1 MTTATVACERP
12 GCTGTIL
19 DGYCDTCGLA
29 PAKPGSAS
37 AKAASATTPGGT
49 GSGRVSGRVD
59 VSRLTA
65 ATRGSGSMSAGT
77 RSSRRSRVG
86 AGIVEIPPMATADPA
101 TVVMAD
107 PSVPENR
114 RYCTRCDSPVG
125 RGQNGRPGRTAGFC
139 PNCGARFDFSA
150 KLAAGDLVA
159 NQYKVEGALAHGGLG
174 WIYLAR
180 DMNVSGRWCVLKGLL
195 DTADPDAAEA
205 AVAERRFLAEVR
217 HSAIVSIHNF
227 VQHEG
232 QGYIVMEYVG
242 GPSLKQLAK
251 RRREAGEG
259 PMPVT
264 DAAAYML
271 AVLPALDYLHER
283 RLVYCDF
290 KPDNVIHEGDE
301 VKLIDLGGVRR
312 LDDHQAAIFGTV
324 GYQAP
329 EVPKTGPTV
338 ASDLYTVGR
347 ALGVLILD
355 WPEWQRSDV
364 EKLPAREAHPI
375 LVEHDC
381 LWRFLQRACHPDP
394 AERFVDAAEMAEALA
409 GVLCQVAAS
418 EDGTPRPRTSN
429 RYSPPR
435 PRLEGLGWQ
444 VLPSPL
450 LPNHPRIAN
459 RVAGVA
465 DSDPEAVA
473 ALVNNGSDERLSWA
487 DIAAVARAHCELGNT
502 KEADDVIGQLGIAD
516 PDAAEFRS
524 LVDNAQSYLHGVTA
538 LAAGD
543 ARRAV
548 TFLSDAYD
556 SAPGEAACALAL
568 AVALATTGDRDRIE
582 EAADLFEQV
591 AVADPTWVAAL
602 AGLAWALDA
611 LGRTVEA
618 ARVLT
623 AVPPGHPLRP
633 EALTLACR
641 AMEAGAYDES
651 VAAAAGE
658 RVRSRQPGVRGAA
671 DAELAASLYRAALA
685 ALGRNEQVGSQVGR
699 VQPMP
704 HELAKAAEQALL
716 ELADATPDPARRHEL
731 LDAAARTRP
740 WSLW

>member
-1 MTTATVACERP
+1 
-12 GCTGTIL
+12 
-19 DGYCDTCGLA
+19 
-29 PAKPGSAS
+29 
-37 AKAASATTPGGT
+37 
-49 GSGRVSGRVD
+49 
-59 VSRLTA
+59 
-65 ATRGSGSMSAGT
+65 
-77 RSSRRSRVG
+77 
-86 AGIVEIPPMATADPA
+86 
-101 TVVMAD
+101 
-107 PSVPENR
+107 
-114 RYCTRCDSPVG
+114 
-125 RGQNGRPGRTAGFC
+125 
-139 PNCGARFDFSA
+139 
-150 KLAAGDLVA
+150 
-159 NQYKVEGALAHGGLG
+159 
-174 WIYLAR
+174 
-180 DMNVSGRWCVLKGLL
+180 
-195 DTADPDAAEA
+195 
-205 AVAERRFLAEVR
+205 
-217 HSAIVSIHNF
+217 
-227 VQHEG
+227 
-232 QGYIVMEYVG
+232 
-242 GPSLKQLAK
+242 
-251 RRREAGEG
+251 
-259 PMPVT
+259 
-264 DAAAYML
+264 
-271 AVLPALDYLHER
+271 
-283 RLVYCDF
+283 
-290 KPDNVIHEGDE
+290 
-301 VKLIDLGGVRR
+301 
-312 LDDHQAAIFGTV
+312 
-324 GYQAP
+324 
-329 EVPKTGPTV
+329 
-338 ASDLYTVGR
+338 
-347 ALGVLILD
+347 
-355 WPEWQRSDV
+355 
-364 EKLPAREAHPI
+364 
-375 LVEHDC
+375 
-381 LWRFLQRACHPDP
+381 
-394 AERFVDAAEMAEALA
+394 
-409 GVLCQVAAS
+409 
-418 EDGTPRPRTSN
+418 
-429 RYSPPR
+429 
-435 PRLEGLGWQ
+435 
-444 VLPSPL
+444 
-450 LPNHPRIAN
+450 
-459 RVAGVA
+459 VA

-473 ALVNNGSDERLSWA
+473 AIVNNGSDERLSWA

-685 ALGRNEQVGSQVGR
+685 ALGRSEQVGSQVGR